1 MARGH
6 THINDRQVGLVRGNL
21 AHQVLAVA
29 GLSHHLVPGLLE
41 QTGEALAEQEAVL
54 ADRYAHGILA

>member
-1 MARGH
+1 MRA
-6 THINDRQVGLVRGNL
+6 NL
-21 AHQVLAVA
+21 AQQILAVA

-54 ADRYAHGILA
+54 ADDYPHGILA